1 MNSTASADSAAWTRT
16 ALIAVA
22 SAAAIV
28 TLSMGVR
35 QSFGLMMQPVGSD
48 LGISREAFGLAI
60 ALQNLL
66 FGLVQ
71 PFIGAASD
79 RFGTR
84 PTLIGGSLLYIA
96 GLLLAASATGA
107 TSLGLALGL
116 MVGMAL
122 SATTFVVVLSAVGR
136 VVPEAQR
143 SLAFGLV
150 TAGGSLGQFA
160 VVPLAQGL
168 VGAFDWRIALW
179 ILSALIAFI
188 ALLAFGLPGRP
199 RTGAT
204 APVIEGPELG
214 EALRCASR
222 YSPYWLLNGGFFVC
236 GFHVAFVGTHLPAYL
251 VDGGLSPAIGAWSLA
266 LIGLFNIAGSW
277 LFGLW
282 GGRHSRTGL
291 LAALYFARGLAMV
304 VFLWLPLTPVSA
316 LVFASVF
323 GFLWLG
329 TVPLTS
335 GAVVS
340 MFGLRQLS
348 TLYGIVF
355 LSHQVGA
362 FFGAWWAG
370 RLFDATGSYEVIW
383 WTSVAL
389 ALLAAA
395 LSAATREQRAW
406 QPA

>member
-1 MNSTASADSAAWTRT
+1 MHTTSTPEWSRT
-16 ALIAVA
+16 ALLAVA
-22 SAAAIV
+22 SAAFIV

-35 QSFGLMMQPVGSD
+35 QSFGLLMQPVGGE
-48 LGISREAFGLAI
+48 LGISREAFGFAI

-84 PTLIGGSLLYIA
+84 PTLIAGAALYIV
-96 GLLLAASATGA
+96 GLGLAASASGA
-107 TSLGLALGL
+107 HSLGLALGV

-122 SATTFVVVLSAVGR
+122 SATTFVVVLAAVGR
-136 VVPEAQR
+136 VVAESQR

-168 VGAFDWRIALW
+168 LGGFDWRLTLW
-179 ILSALIAFI
+179 ILAGLIALIA
-188 ALLAFGLPGRP
+188 ALAFGLPGR
-199 RTGAT
+199 GAHSGT
-204 APVIEGPELG
+204 PAEGPEVG
-214 EALRCASR
+214 PALRAAAR
-222 YSPYWLLNGGFFVC
+222 HPHYWLLNGGFFVC
-236 GFHVAFVGTHLPAYL
+236 GFHVAFVGIHLPAFL
-251 VDGGLSPAIGAWSLA
+251 VDGGLSPAVGAWSLA

-291 LAALYFARGLAMV
+291 LAALYAARGVAMV

-316 LVFASVF
+316 LLFAAVF

-335 GAVVS
+335 GAVAG
-340 MFGLRQLS
+340 MFGLRPLS

-362 FFGAWWAG
+362 FIGAWWAG
-370 RLFDATGSYEVIW
+370 RLFDATGSYDAIW

-389 ALLAAA
+389 ALLASA
-395 LSAATREQRAW
+395 LSLVTREYRVAVARA
-406 QPA
+406 

>member
-1 MNSTASADSAAWTRT
+1 MNSTASADDSVWTRT

-35 QSFGLMMQPVGSD
+35 QSFGLMMQPVGSE
-48 LGISREAFGLAI
+48 LGISREAFGFAI

-71 PFIGAASD
+71 PFIGAAAD

-96 GLLLAASATGA
+96 GLVLAASATGA
-107 TSLGLALGL
+107 TSLGLALGV

-188 ALLAFGLPGRP
+188 ALLAFGLPGRL
-199 RTGAT
+199 RKGAT
-204 APVIEGPELG
+204 APVIEGPALG
-214 EALRCASR
+214 EALRGAAR
-222 YSPYWLLNGGFFVC
+222 HPHYWLLNGGFFVC

-251 VDGGLSPAIGAWSLA
+251 VDGGLSPSVGAWSLA

-304 VFLWLPLTPVSA
+304 IFLWLPLTPASA

-370 RLFDATGSYEVIW
+370 RLFDATGSYDAIW

-395 LSAATREQRAW
+395 LSAATREHRAW
-406 QPA
+406 HPA

>member
-1 MNSTASADSAAWTRT
+1 MNANASVDSNPWTRT

-35 QSFGLMMQPVGSD
+35 QSFGLMMQPVGGD
-48 LGISREAFGLAI
+48 LGISREAFGFAI

-96 GLLLAASATGA
+96 GLALAASATGA
-107 TSLGLALGL
+107 HSLGLALGV

-179 ILSALIAFI
+179 ILSALIALI
-188 ALLAFGLPGRP
+188 ALLAFGLPGRA
-199 RTGAT
+199 RKGAT
-204 APVIEGPELG
+204 AVPVEGPELG

-222 YSPYWLLNGGFFVC
+222 HSHYWLLNGGFFVC

-251 VDGGLSPAIGAWSLA
+251 VDGGLSPAVGAWALA

-304 VFLWLPLTPVSA
+304 IFLWLPLTPVSA
-316 LVFASVF
+316 LVFAAVF

-370 RLFDATGSYEVIW
+370 RLFDATGSYAAIW

-395 LSAATREQRAW
+395 LSAATRERRAW